1 MLTNYR
7 KKPFILLDSYEKTS
21 LTSPTVLVI
30 SIDRDDLET
39 FCIEAMR
46 DGFSNPVITTAVYKT
61 IFETPKI
68 VFEWKAMKAND
79 VINNV
84 ELALQQK
91 MLKDCMRNTIRKIKL
106 NKNQKCNM
114 TLQLSKKACDYLYN
128 HTRYIKFNFGNTV
141 EQREISGAF
150 VITSENND
158 NYVIDVDESSVQR
171 GGKESVGYVEAFG
184 TFHTHPYDAYE
195 KYNVCIAWPSAD
207 DYLSFYYMYGLCY
220 TGFHIVSTLEGI
232 YVITLKKYVSP
243 EKVISTFSRR
253 KDNLEYN
260 HGVDYPETDKYCNI
274 ENGKVNHKKIR
285 KYVRRI
291 NRQGKFKLVFV
302 KWEDCDKPF
311 TLNYAHTKNNCLLT
325 SDQSTHLK
333 NISK

>member
-1 MLTNYR
+1 MFTI
-7 KKPFILLDSYEKTS
+7 KPYILLDSYDKTS
-21 LTSPTVLVI
+21 LKSPTVLVI
-30 SIDRDDLET
+30 SIDRDDLEK
-39 FCIEAMR
+39 FCNQAMF
-46 DGFSNPVITTAVYKT
+46 DGFKNPVITTIVYKT
-61 IFETPKI
+61 LFETPKI
-68 VFEWKAMKAND
+68 VFEWKTSQSIDN
-79 VINNV
+79 I

-91 MLKDCMRNTIRKIKL
+91 MLKNCMKNTIRKIKL
-106 NKNQKCNM
+106 NKNQKCNI
-114 TLQLSKKACDYLYN
+114 TLQLSKKACDFLYN
-128 HTRYIKFNFGNTV
+128 HTRYIKFNFGNKM
-141 EQREISGAF
+141 EQRELSGAF
-150 VITSENND
+150 VITSEIKD
-158 NYVIDVDESSVQR
+158 GYTIDVDESSVQR
-171 GGKESVGYVEAFG
+171 GDKESVGYVEAFG

-274 ENGKVNHKKIR
+274 ENGTVNYSKIR

-291 NRQGKFKLVFV
+291 NKQGKFNLVFV
-302 KWEDCDKPF
+302 NWKDCDKPF
-311 TLNYAHTKNNCLLT
+311 QLKYAHTKNNCLLNT
-325 SDQSTHLK
+325 GQSNHLK